1 MTRLVILIAVVLA
14 AWSPEPENS
23 SAVPHPVPGNAGT
36 AEPEG
41 TCWGIEPI
49 CPPGRSPICLCESDY
64 SLRCEWVCGSV
75 GR

>member
-1 MTRLVILIAVVLA
+1 MTRLVVLVAVVLA
-14 AWSPEPENS
+14 AWSTEP
-23 SAVPHPVPGNAGT
+23 PR

-41 TCWGIEPI
+41 TCWGIQPI
-49 CPPGRSPICLCESDY
+49 CPPGRSPICLCESDW